1 MSIFEDSTC
10 SRCRQAGEKLFL
22 KGEKCISPKCPFVR
36 RSYGPGQH
44 GQSRRKKP
52 SDFSMQLEEKQRTK
66 IMYGLNEEQFRRY
79 YEIAEHEKVS
89 LLSLLECRIDN
100 VLYRLGFARSRV
112 EARKLTISK
121 HFKVN
126 GKTIISPSFQVSVND
141 QITVAHPEKNPFIEI
156 EKRWKDIQVPEWLQ
170 KDEWVGSVHSLP
182 SVESFDSNINE
193 QLIVEF

>member
-121 HFKVN
+121 HIKV
-126 GKTIISPSFQVSVND
+126 T
-141 QITVAHPEKNPFIEI
+141 
-156 EKRWKDIQVPEWLQ
+156 EWLQ
-170 KDEWVGSVHSLP
+170 KDEWVGSVHPLP

-193 QLIVEF
+193 QLIVEFYSR